1 MDMERMTEKI
11 LVSKK
16 MATLVVLLSNI
27 EDRLCELKA
36 EMGEIRTD
44 LGQIQTKTLCTT
56 KPLLDKEDY
65 E

>member
-1 MDMERMTEKI
+1 MERMTEKI

-27 EDRLCELKA
+27 EDRLCELKT

-44 LGQIQTKTLCTT
+44 LGQIQTKIPCTT